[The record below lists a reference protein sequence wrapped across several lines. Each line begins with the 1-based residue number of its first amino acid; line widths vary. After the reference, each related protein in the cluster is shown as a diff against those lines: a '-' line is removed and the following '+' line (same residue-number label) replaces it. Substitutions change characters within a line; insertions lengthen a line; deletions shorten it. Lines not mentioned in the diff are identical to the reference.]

1 MFPLARKYVD
11 RVILVEDE
19 EIVAA
24 QRALWNELRV
34 AAEAGGAAA
43 YAGLKRYRREKNEK
57 VGVLVCGGNTTA
69 VSF

>member
-1 MFPLARKYVD
+1 MFPLAQKYVEK
-11 RVILVEDE
+11 VILVEDD

-43 YAGLKRYRREKNEK
+43 YAGLKKYRPEKNEK
-57 VGVLVCGGNTTA
+57 VGVLICGGNTTA
-69 VSF
+69 VKF